1 MVHGI
6 KEKDGSV
13 FKLVVIYKKIFV
25 YNKQNLVNIFDW
37 FDSKLS
43 ANCLIDG
50 IYSRL
55 VVCLY
60 VCNFRIVDNR
70 TSR

>member
-13 FKLVVIYKKIFV
+13 FKLVVIYKKKFFV
-25 YNKQNLVNIFDW
+25 YNKQILVNIFYW

-50 IYSRL
+50 IYS
-55 VVCLY
+55 
-60 VCNFRIVDNR
+60 
-70 TSR
+70 